1 MGSFFKDIAGGLSN
15 AEQSMLGPT
24 YNYAKQIKGP
34 SELDPPLSGKGTM
47 PALAA
52 DIAGI
57 INYTQVL
64 VSGDSKAQRNGGS
77 RPLGNR
83 FYLKTGGQC
92 TSSDGQLHDRYIF
105 TNNVPTGSIPFIS
118 SASGARLPAFRGLVP
133 GTIENLGHLNPL
145 ALFGGFMQ
153 GTNPKCRKLD
163 LKADY
168 PINGKTSGFYV
179 ADADIANLDGCL
191 WAGNGT
197 SGTNPVS
204 RKEATG
210 CKAGFKNMND
220 IMAGIKDSF
229 GNDLTLKNNPVAN
242 AYNLGF
248 SVLILYLLYQFT
260 IKKGD

>member
-15 AEQSMLGPT
+15 AEKSMLGPT

-47 PALAA
+47 DALAG
-52 DIAGI
+52 DVAGI

-64 VSGDSKAQRNGGS
+64 VSGDSKAQRNGGN

-92 TSSDGQLHDRYIF
+92 TDSGGQLHDRYIF

-118 SASGARLPAFRGLVP
+118 SASGANLPAFRGLVP
-133 GTIENLGHLNPL
+133 GTIENLGHINPL
-145 ALFGGFMQ
+145 ALFGAFMQ

-168 PINGKTSGFYV
+168 AVDGKTSGLYV

-191 WAGNGT
+191 WAGSST
-197 SGTNPVS
+197 SGVNPVT
-204 RKEATG
+204 KKTKTG
-210 CKAGFKNMND
+210 CKAGFQNMND

-229 GNDLTLKNNPVAN
+229 GTELILKNNPVAN
-242 AYNLGF
+242 VYNLGF
-248 SVLILYLLYQFT
+248 SMFIIYLLYQFT